1 MPESQTG
8 DSITTEAE
16 ALADILAWSQG
27 RALWQRDALRRLT
40 QAEELTDRDTA
51 DLTAICKDRTLP
63 AQPLTADHI
72 RAPDAGMPAVQ
83 LRAMRDVLNVNAL
96 PEEQRLTFLTRG
108 VTIVYGDNGSG
119 KSGYVRILKRAC
131 RARGPDER
139 ILKNI
144 YTAPAGG
151 PQQAVIDFTAGMQ
164 DQSERWT
171 YGLPSTPLLSR
182 VSVFD
187 SRTANVHVDETND
200 VAYTPY
206 PMNLL
211 ERLVRACRAVKSKLE
226 AEIAAIEAQT
236 PWALVSPDCSQN
248 TAAGRFLAALSV
260 ATTPQ
265 QVETLATLSPDDQ
278 ARLAILA
285 ADLAQDPRATAVRLH
300 AEQGRLD
307 TLTRRL
313 EALSGAV
320 SDVSAWRLHALRDD
334 YWAKR
339 EAARV
344 AAQTLFTGEPLS
356 SVGSDTWRALW
367 EAARA
372 YSAEAAYAGRPF
384 PVSDDE
390 ARCVL
395 CQQSLDLD
403 AVARLR
409 RFEQFVQDRTQQ
421 EEQEAREAF
430 EDHQTTLAGA
440 ALPASDLH
448 AGVILIRDELGQPAL
463 AALVRRF
470 AITARWRLR
479 RLLRNNVASDAPAP
493 GLPAAELRA
502 ASAELESRATAL
514 LSDDRFEAR
523 SALKREHQELQDRKW
538 LAGIKHDVLAEIERK
553 TQLTRLRSA
562 LRDTVHTQISNKSS
576 ALSESLVTNRLRGR
590 FAQEIDCM
598 SIAGLAIELR
608 KIRTHHGVPQ
618 FRVSLIHKPDAKAG
632 QVLSEGEHRCVALA
646 AFLAE
651 LSTTDSQSGIV
662 LDDPVSSL
670 DHLHREQ
677 IADRLAEE
685 GRNRQV
691 IVFTH
696 DLPFLFLLDRA
707 CHEHDTEVALRHVLR
722 RGQAP
727 GHCENT
733 PPMKAQRAEQRVR
746 SLQAHLDNTRIQYE
760 QFPTDVW
767 LITAKG
773 LLGHLRDTWESAV
786 EGVVAPVLRTFS
798 SKIDTRGFF
807 KLSAIT
813 LQDAD
818 AMRAGYGRCST
829 LLHKASDA
837 LNPAVPT
844 PDQIADEL
852 SALRCWIDI
861 LQTRQDHI
869 NTA

>member
-1 MPESQTG
+1 MPETQTG
-8 DSITTEAE
+8 ESITTEAE

-27 RALWQRDALRRLT
+27 RALWQRDALRRFT
-40 QAEELTDRDTA
+40 QTEELTDRDIA
-51 DLTAICKDRTLP
+51 DLTAICQDRTLP
-63 AQPLTADHI
+63 AQPLTAAHI

-119 KSGYVRILKRAC
+119 KSGYVRILKHAC
-131 RARGPDER
+131 RTRGPDER

-144 YTAPAGG
+144 YTEPPG
-151 PQQAVIDFTAGMQ
+151 PQHAVIDFTAGMQ

-187 SRTANVHVDETND
+187 SRTANVHVDETNN
-200 VAYTPY
+200 VAYAPY
-206 PMNLL
+206 PVKLL
-211 ERLVRACRAVKSKLE
+211 KRLVRACRAVKSKLK

-236 PWALVSPDCSQN
+236 PRALVSPDCSQD
-248 TAAGRFLAALSV
+248 TEAGRFLAALSA

-285 ADLAQDPRATAVRLH
+285 ADLAQDPRATAARLH

-313 EALSGAV
+313 EALSSAV
-320 SDVSAWRLHALRDD
+320 SDVSARRLHALRED
-334 YWAKR
+334 YRAKR

-344 AAQTLFTGEPLS
+344 AAHTLFTGEPLS
-356 SVGSDTWRALW
+356 SVGSDAWRALW
-367 EAARA
+367 DAARA
-372 YSAEAAYAGRPF
+372 YSTVGAYAGRPF
-384 PVSDDE
+384 PVTDDE

-395 CQQSLDLD
+395 CQQSLDPD
-403 AVARLR
+403 AATRLR
-409 RFEQFVQDRTQQ
+409 RFEEFVQDRTQQ
-421 EEQEAREAF
+421 DEQETRQAF
-430 EDHQTTLAGA
+430 EDHRATLVGA

-448 AGVILIRDELGQPAL
+448 AGVILICDELGQPAL
-463 AALVRRF
+463 ATLVRRF
-470 AITARWRLR
+470 AITARWHLR
-479 RLLRNNVASDAPAP
+479 RLLRYNAAPGTPAPA
-493 GLPAAELRA
+493 LPAAELHA
-502 ASAELESRATAL
+502 ATAELESRATAL
-514 LSDDRFEAR
+514 LSADRSEAR
-523 SALKREHQELQDRKW
+523 LALKRVHQELQDRKW
-538 LAGIKHDVLAEIERK
+538 LAGIKDDVLAEIDRK
-553 TQLTRLRSA
+553 TQLARLRIA

-576 ALSESLVTNRLRGR
+576 ALSETLVTDRLRGR
-590 FAQEIDCM
+590 FAQEIDRM

-608 KIRTHHGVPQ
+608 KTRTHYADPH

-662 LDDPVSSL
+662 FDDPVSSL

-685 GRNRQV
+685 GRTRQV

-696 DLPFLFLLDRA
+696 DLPFLFLLDRS
-707 CHEHDTEVALRHVLR
+707 CHKHDTEVALRHVLR
-722 RGQAP
+722 RRQAP

-760 QFPTDVW
+760 QDPAGVW
-767 LITAKG
+767 LFTVKG

-798 SKIDTRGFF
+798 SKIYTREFC

-818 AMRAGYGRCST
+818 DMRAGYGRCST
-829 LLHKASDA
+829 LLHKVSDA

-869 NTA
+869 NPA